1 MNDVMYFYDR
11 VNDSKFSPESV
22 VYVTATES
30 SFNPKAKHSKSTAV
44 GLGQLTDARMKQ
56 ILGDDYTVARNEY
69 DSGTRSIKD
78 QIDDL
83 MRNVQHIDK
92 NITELPD
99 NRGYGRL
106 KVNYLKPS

>member
-1 MNDVMYFYDR
+1 MDDVMYFYDR
-11 VNDSKFSPESV
+11 VHDSKFSPEAV

-30 SFNPKAKHSKSTAV
+30 SFNPNAKHSKSTAV

-56 ILGDDYTVARNEY
+56 VLGDNYEQARQEY
-69 DSGTRSIKD
+69 DSGTRTIKD

-83 MRNVQHIDK
+83 MKNVQHIDG
-92 NITELPD
+92 NIKDLPD